1 VLTHIIFRYTINGM
15 KKKKRGRP
23 PKAEDEL
30 HSESLLVRLDSNE
43 KQAFKDAANLAGV
56 SLSAWARERL
66 RQIATR
72 ELKSAAQPI
81 AFLKQFVHD

>member
-1 VLTHIIFRYTINGM
+1 M

-23 PKAEDEL
+23 PKSEDEL
-30 HSESLLVRLDSNE
+30 HSESLLVRLDANE
-43 KQAFKDAANLAGV
+43 KQAFKDAAKLAGV

-81 AFLKQFVHD
+81 AFMKRFAHD